1 MTHVAPFQVYRSFA
15 LQLRGLEM
23 ESTGPQLRVSV
34 SLSRTHLGQGSTWKD
49 AAARRQSQ
57 RVGARAQASACVW
70 EPKLPFC
77 VSVFSQAA
85 LAEGL
90 SQEALR

>member
-57 RVGARAQASACVW
+57 RVGRTS
-70 EPKLPFC
+70 PGFC
-77 VSVFSQAA
+77 VRLGAQVTLLRLGL
-85 LAEGL
+85 LAG
-90 SQEALR
+90 SPG